1 MHSYTVPFKLGLVGY
16 QVRFDDCTS
25 SNTQIKYLTD
35 GCLLREFL
43 DDPELLDYSVVIL
56 DEAHERSLD
65 TVSCEVALYVTIL
78 FCQIPD
84 NFIHPGESATT
95 QWVSHTIFQCIP
107 FKWPCNLI
115 CPTFLFYS
123 I

>member
-25 SNTQIKYLTD
+25 SSTQIRYLTD

-65 TVSCEVALYVTIL
+65 TVSCGVALYVTTNLDVPYLVIL
-78 FCQIPD
+78 SLIPD
-84 NFIHPGESATT
+84 DFTHQGESATT
-95 QWVSHTIFQCIP
+95 Q
-107 FKWPCNLI
+107 
-115 CPTFLFYS
+115 
-123 I
+123 

>member
-1 MHSYTVPFKLGLVGY
+1 MYSYTVPFKLGLVGY

-65 TVSCEVALYVTIL
+65 TVSCEVALYVTIFSVKYQTIL
-78 FCQIPD
+78 FIQGRVLPLNGLAILSFNASCLSG
-84 NFIHPGESATT
+84 HAT
-95 QWVSHTIFQCIP
+95 
-107 FKWPCNLI
+107 
-115 CPTFLFYS
+115 
-123 I
+123 